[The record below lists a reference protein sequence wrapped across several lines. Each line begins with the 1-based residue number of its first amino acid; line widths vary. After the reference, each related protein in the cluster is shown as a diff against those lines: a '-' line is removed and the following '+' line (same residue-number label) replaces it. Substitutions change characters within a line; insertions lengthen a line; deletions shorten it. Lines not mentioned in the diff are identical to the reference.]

1 MRFHAQDV
9 ARLRLGLGVGVEP
22 VVVAP
27 LIREVMDRMPDLEL
41 TLRYGEIKALNEWL
55 LASETDVILTAEADR
70 LTERANRW
78 PVFSDPVVILLPA
91 GHALAAPG
99 GVTVGQLGAH
109 PLVGRLEGAEAGAA
123 DPGGADTGLEA
134 LYRALPVRHRGATD
148 EQVHA
153 IVQVGLGLAL
163 STARRRLPAGVV
175 SRVIEPEQRLDI
187 VVAAM
192 AGRPASRAADAF
204 LRLAR
209 ARAWDG

>member
-1 MRFHAQDV
+1 
-9 ARLRLGLGVGVEP
+9 
-22 VVVAP
+22 
-27 LIREVMDRMPDLEL
+27 
-41 TLRYGEIKALNEWL
+41 
-55 LASETDVILTAEADR
+55 
-70 LTERANRW
+70 
-78 PVFSDPVVILLPA
+78 
-91 GHALAAPG
+91 
-99 GVTVGQLGAH
+99 VTVGQLGAH
-109 PLVGRLEGAEAGAA
+109 PLVRRLEAAEAGAA

-134 LYRALPVRHRGATD
+134 LYRALPVRHRGGTD

-153 IVQVGLGLAL
+153 IVQAGLGLAL

-175 SRVIEPEQRLDI
+175 SRAIEPEQRLDI